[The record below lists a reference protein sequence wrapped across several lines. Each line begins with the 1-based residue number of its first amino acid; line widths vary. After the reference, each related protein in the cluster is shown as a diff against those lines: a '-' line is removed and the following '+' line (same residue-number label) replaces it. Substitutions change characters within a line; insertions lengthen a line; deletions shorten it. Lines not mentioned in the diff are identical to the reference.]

1 MAYTLIGQL
10 CSDLSFYLLQLR
22 AIQCSNFAD
31 VLDRTNLAPLHTATN
46 NDNVAVVSALVA
58 AGANPNLHGIGGA
71 TPLHI
76 GVGIYRISHSI
87 DDFETPEP

>member
-1 MAYTLIGQL
+1 MVILTAMF
-10 CSDLSFYLLQLR
+10 SD
-22 AIQCSNFAD
+22 I
-31 VLDRTNLAPLHTATN
+31 LDRTNLAPLHTATN

-76 GVGIYRISHSI
+76 GVSFTLMMLISN
-87 DDFETPEP
+87 

>member
-1 MAYTLIGQL
+1 M
-10 CSDLSFYLLQLR
+10 
-22 AIQCSNFAD
+22 
-31 VLDRTNLAPLHTATN
+31 
-46 NDNVAVVSALVA
+46 AVVSALVA

-76 GVGIYRISHSI
+76 GVGIYRVSHFI

>member
-1 MAYTLIGQL
+1 MLSKLGPIFV
-10 CSDLSFYLLQLR
+10 SDGPSKPTIK
-22 AIQCSNFAD
+22 IQNFSD
-31 VLDRTNLAPLHTATN
+31 ILDRTNLAPLHTATN

-76 GVGIYRISHSI
+76 GVSI
-87 DDFETPEP
+87 GFSTSALSSSPLQITVL